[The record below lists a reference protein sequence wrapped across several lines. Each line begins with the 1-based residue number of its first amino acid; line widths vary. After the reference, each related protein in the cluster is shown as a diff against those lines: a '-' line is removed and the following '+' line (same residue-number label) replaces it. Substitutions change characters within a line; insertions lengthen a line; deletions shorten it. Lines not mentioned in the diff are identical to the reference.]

1 MRPHRLLLAAALLAS
16 FPTAAAANG
25 RFPATVHVQSVPGD
39 NQSIFLP
46 TTFGLLI
53 SDDDGAS
60 FHWICENAI
69 GYTGIYD
76 PDYALTSDGSI
87 WATTFQ
93 GLRVTHDGGCN
104 WTTIAGPLDGRYI
117 GEVEIGPDGTIWATT
132 SDGDKTNDVFKSTNG
147 TDFTATNLSDGMAWW
162 RTLRI
167 APTDAQRI
175 YVAGFQPSQPMGD
188 AMTPAEALAYRSDNA
203 GGSWQKLDLTDIEFA
218 AVPEIEF
225 LATAPDDPDT
235 IYAVSVGVNA
245 PTGDRLY
252 VSHDAGANWQALL
265 DMNDTIVA
273 FLVLGT
279 GPNYEIH
286 VGTVG
291 DGNRTS
297 TDGGANWNSSDTP
310 RQACIEKRADG
321 TYFSCGANWDPDF
334 FALGRSTD
342 GQSWQKVMR
351 FVDIA
356 GPVSCPPGTVQ
367 FDICESQVWPD
378 LAQMFGIGAAD
389 AGPSPPDAGGNG
401 GDSGGGGGGGCCDG
415 GAGSSSALALAMLVG
430 LLLLRRRRT
439 A

>member
-1 MRPHRLLLAAALLAS
+1 MRAHRLLLAAALLALL
-16 FPTAAAANG
+16 PTSAAANG
-25 RFPATVHVQSVPGD
+25 RFPATVHVTSVPGD
-39 NQSIFLP
+39 DQSIFMP
-46 TTFGLLI
+46 TTFGLLL

-76 PDYALTSDGSI
+76 PDYALTTDGSI
-87 WATTFQ
+87 WATSFQ

-104 WTTIAGPLDGRYI
+104 WTTIGAPLDGRYI
-117 GEVEIGPDGTIWATT
+117 GEVEVGPNGTIWATT
-132 SDGDKTNDVFKSTNG
+132 SDGDKANDVFKSTNG
-147 TDFTATNLSDGMAWW
+147 TDFTATKLNVGLAWW

-167 APTDAQRI
+167 APTDPDRI

-188 AMTPAEALAYRSDNA
+188 AMTAPEALAYRSDN
-203 GGSWQKLDLTDIEFA
+203 GGTSWQALNLSTIELA

-225 LATAPDDPDT
+225 LSAAPDDPDT

-252 VSHDAGANWQALL
+252 VSHNAGLDWQPLL

-273 FLVLGT
+273 FLVVGT

-297 TDGGANWNSSDTP
+297 TDGGANWTSSDAP
-310 RQACIEKRADG
+310 RQACIYKRSDG

-342 GQSWQKVMR
+342 GQSWQKVVR
-351 FVDIA
+351 FSEIA

-367 FDICESQVWPD
+367 FDICESQIWPD
-378 LAQMFGIGAAD
+378 LAQMFGIGETD
-389 AGPSPPDAGGNG
+389 AGPSPADAGGNG
-401 GDSGGGGGGGCCDG
+401 GDGGGGGGCCDG
-415 GAGSSSALALAMLVG
+415 GGTSALPLALLVALMLY
-430 LLLLRRRRT
+430 RRRRT